1 MKGTEQLLDHAFA
14 LARRARDPVPS
25 EPPFGMETA
34 VLAQWRSSRGSK
46 LDIGMLAVFRWAAIL
61 AQWKSSCASSKID
74 IGMLRVFRWAAIVAC
89 VVAVAGGAWKYE
101 EIAQISQRLDPE
113 TRIVDSALL
122 AGLDG

>member
-1 MKGTEQLLDHAFA
+1 MKAIEQLLDHAFA

-34 VLAQWRSSRGSK
+34 VLAQWRSWRGSSK
-46 LDIGMLAVFRWAAIL
+46 IDIGMLPVFRWAAIL
-61 AQWKSSCASSKID
+61 A
-74 IGMLRVFRWAAIVAC
+74 C
-89 VVAVAGGAWKYE
+89 VVALVGGLWKHE
-101 EIAQISQRLDPE
+101 DIAQISQRLDPE